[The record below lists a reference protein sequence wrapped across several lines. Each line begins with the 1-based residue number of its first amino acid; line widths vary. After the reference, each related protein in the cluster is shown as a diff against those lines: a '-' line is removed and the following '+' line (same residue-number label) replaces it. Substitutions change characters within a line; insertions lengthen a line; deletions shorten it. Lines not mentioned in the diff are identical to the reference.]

1 MTPDRNYIYH
11 CGRVKGPKRVTVCIL
26 VFALGTGAVL
36 ADVPIADDARLKP
49 ESQKA
54 DNTGQTNSSS
64 SARSTST
71 GGLKCSV
78 SRKTSADAIGRA
90 AANNG
95 VSAQFLENAA
105 VVESHCNPS
114 AKAPGSSAGGLG
126 QFIDGTW
133 NKYGNGGDKLNPD
146 DNADAMAR
154 LTKDDVSGLTRQLG
168 RTPTFEEAYLAHQQ
182 GLGGSSCL
190 LKNPSA
196 PTTNCVSASAVTG
209 NGGSTNMTGGQF
221 SSLVEGYYNT
231 GSLSGARG
239 AVASYN
245 ASGQMPNSGDFANGG
260 NGTGATNPSSFPP
273 LKTTATKAASLGDP
287 KATSDSATG
296 YSGDLQST
304 QTANSTLLQTRS
316 TAIGGSDSAK
326 DAMDVNSRMRADQI
340 QLWQGGID
348 AVNSWNSVLTAS
360 LVQDAAIH
368 SNTVK
373 AIAFSGAPFS
383 NIMPGIPS
391 VVPSQGSGSLTAC
404 ASVTFGQT
412 CVTPAADNASN
423 VSAFL
428 ASMAASMTPVTS
440 AQAAPLA
447 APLVAIPKVPAD
459 LAAFQN
465 ASN

>member
-95 VSAQFLENAA
+95 ISAQFLENAA

-190 LKNPSA
+190 LQNPNA
-196 PTTNCVSASAVTG
+196 PATNCVSASAITG
-209 NGGSTNMTGGQF
+209 NGGSTAMTGGQF

-260 NGTGATNPSSFPP
+260 NGTGATNPSSFRP

-287 KATSDSATG
+287 
-296 YSGDLQST
+296 
-304 QTANSTLLQTRS
+304 
-316 TAIGGSDSAK
+316 
-326 DAMDVNSRMRADQI
+326 RA
-340 QLWQGGID
+340 
-348 AVNSWNSVLTAS
+348 
-360 LVQDAAIH
+360 
-368 SNTVK
+368 
-373 AIAFSGAPFS
+373 
-383 NIMPGIPS
+383 
-391 VVPSQGSGSLTAC
+391 
-404 ASVTFGQT
+404 
-412 CVTPAADNASN
+412 
-423 VSAFL
+423 
-428 ASMAASMTPVTS
+428 TS
-440 AQAAPLA
+440 AQTAPRT
-447 APLVAIPKVPAD
+447 P
-459 LAAFQN
+459 
-465 ASN
+465 